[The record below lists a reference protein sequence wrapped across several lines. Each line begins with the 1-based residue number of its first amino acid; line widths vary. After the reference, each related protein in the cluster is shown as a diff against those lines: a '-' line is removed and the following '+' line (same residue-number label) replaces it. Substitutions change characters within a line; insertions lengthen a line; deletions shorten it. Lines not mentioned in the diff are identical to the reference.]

1 MTIEIF
7 CVILGLIQGV
17 LAYLN
22 KRSNWLV
29 YAAQMGALI
38 GFSATNSLWGD
49 TVQNSIYLVI
59 CLYSYFY
66 LWNKS
71 GGFEKVSTVSWMS
84 RGIWVLVTAVATF
97 CIGEFLATTSD
108 PLPYV
113 DAFTTVTT
121 FVALILM
128 SYHKIECW
136 IVWLINDIAYMY
148 QYYAL
153 PDQAVYLMGLYI
165 VWTALAVFSFINW
178 LKIYRNN
185 KSGTDFEVE

>member
-22 KRSNWLV
+22 KRSNWIV
-29 YAAQMGALI
+29 YALQMGALV
-38 GFSATNSLWGD
+38 GFSAMNSLWGD

-66 LWNKS
+66 LWNES
-71 GGFEKVSTVSWMS
+71 GGFEKVSTISWKS
-84 RGIWVLVTAVATF
+84 RGIWVLITAVASL
-97 CIGEFLATTSD
+97 CIGKFLSTTTD

-153 PDQAVYLMGLYI
+153 PDQAFYLMGLYI
-165 VWTALAVFSFINW
+165 IWTGLAVFTFINW
-178 LKIYRNN
+178 LKIY
-185 KSGTDFEVE
+185 KKTSLA